1 MDKKS
6 LIGLLLITAIVFGFS
21 MYNAKQAEKYM
32 AAHPEEFEQ
41 VAESA
46 ESNVTQV
53 EQQAAVFETA
63 MNDSLANVAMVAQY
77 GENLVAAS
85 RRQAESFTVENDV
98 MKITFSTRGGAVEGV
113 ELKDYERY
121 QGGQIQMFK
130 EGTNKFALQFYYKRN
145 LREMLITTSDYAF
158 EVVKNEALADGG
170 HQVVMRL
177 AFDADAYMDY
187 IYTLQQDSYMIDYD
201 VNFVGMREG
210 MMADSELV
218 FDWKNTSLQNEQ
230 GYKNE
235 NTYTTLSYMFP
246 NAKKISDLGMS
257 EVKRGGGTK
266 SKSVQTKVDWFAFKQ
281 QFFSSVFVAKEQFQ
295 NADFSYRTHEE
306 GTGMIKDFSAV
317 VSVPFSP
324 NQTEYD
330 FDFYFGPN
338 KYSVLKEFQKE
349 SGEDLQM
356 EKLVP
361 LGGWLVGWVNR
372 WMVIPVF
379 DFLSKYIGNI
389 GIVILILTILIK
401 ALIYPLT
408 HKSYMSSAKIRAL
421 KPEIDALNA
430 KYPRQEDALKKQQAQ
445 MELYKQCGV
454 NPMGGCLPM
463 LIQFPF
469 LVAMFRFFP
478 ASIELRGQ
486 SFLWAKD
493 LSSYDA
499 IVNLPFN
506 IPWYGDHISLFALLM
521 VIVMFFYSKI
531 TYEQQSA
538 AGGQEMPG
546 MKFMMVYMMPIMMLL
561 WFNGYASGLCYYYLL
576 SQIITIIQYTAF
588 RYGVDESKLRTKLL
602 SSKKNVKKSKWQQRL
617 EEIQRQQMELQRQ
630 QAKQQ
635 RK

>member
-21 MYNAKQAEKYM
+21 VYNSKQAEKYL
-32 AAHPEEFEQ
+32 AEHP
-41 VAESA
+41 V
-46 ESNVTQV
+46 V
-53 EQQAAVFETA
+53 EQEKIVESDGVNEGEFAIQAENIVSGNA
-63 MNDSLANVAMVAQY
+63 DSLARAAMVAQY
-77 GENLVAAS
+77 GEMLMAAS
-85 RRQAESFTVENDV
+85 ERKSESFTVENEV
-98 MKITFSTRGGAVEGV
+98 MKVTFNTRAGAVENV
-113 ELKDYERY
+113 ELKEYERY
-121 QGGQIQMFK
+121 DGGAIQLFK
-130 EGTNKFALQFYYKRN
+130 EGSNRFDMQFYYRRN
-145 LREMLITTSDYAF
+145 LREMLISTADYSF
-158 EVVKNEALADGG
+158 EVVENGAIADGG
-170 HQVVMRL
+170 SRVVMRL
-177 AFDADAYMDY
+177 MFGEAAYMDY
-187 IYTLQQDSYMIDYD
+187 VYTLAPDSYMIDFD
-201 VNFVGMREG
+201 VKFEGMREG
-210 MMADSELV
+210 MMADTEIL
-218 FDWKNTSLQNEQ
+218 FDWRNTSLQNEQ

-246 NAKKISDLGMS
+246 DAKKVSDLGMS
-257 EVKRGGGTK
+257 EVKRGGGRK
-266 SKSVQTKVDWFAFKQ
+266 SKKVDTKVDWFAFKQ
-281 QFFSSVFVAKEQFQ
+281 QFFSSVFIAQEKFQ
-295 NADFSYRTHEE
+295 NAEFAYTTHEE
-306 GTGMIKDFSAV
+306 GSGMIKDFSAV
-317 VSVPFSP
+317 VSVPFSA

-338 KYSVLKEFQKE
+338 KYSILKTINDADGE
-349 SGEDLQM
+349 SLGL

-379 DFLSKYIGNI
+379 VFLSKYVGDI

-401 ALIYPLT
+401 ALIFPLT
-408 HKSYMSSAKIRAL
+408 YKSYMSSAKIRAL
-421 KPEIDALNA
+421 KPEIEAINA

-506 IPWYGDHISLFALLM
+506 IPWYGDHVSLFALLM
-521 VIVMFFYSKI
+521 VVVMFFYSKI

-588 RYGVDESKLRTKLL
+588 RYGVDDKKLHDKLVSTK
-602 SSKKNVKKSKWQQRL
+602 KKTKKSKWQQRL

-630 QAKQQ
+630 QQ
-635 RK
+635 RR